1 MTFKTKFLAGCQRL
15 QDRLFQT
22 AIGLEQKRAGLAP
35 KRIEVDGVEYAFLQ
49 GGNPDGQTVVMVHG
63 FAADKNNWLPL
74 AMEMKAQFQIIALDL
89 PGHGES
95 SQFYDLQEQPLDFR
109 LPQQAER
116 LIKVMDALG
125 VEKFHLMGSSMG
137 GAIALQIAHTNRH
150 RLHSLVLI
158 DNAGVDGARQSEFF
172 QLLEIGENPLI
183 VKKPGDMEK
192 LLAFVMEKR
201 PFMPWPMPAV
211 IERMTLARM
220 ELNEHIFADMM
231 QSRTEMGSPEQV
243 LQMLQGLTMPVLVIW
258 GAQDRVLDVSAVE
271 VMRKQIPRVRAVILS
286 GVGHVP
292 MLEVPRQVS
301 TEFMQFTRSIS
312 SNNK

>member
-1 MTFKTKFLAGCQRL
+1 MSETPRPPFSNRNRTGTKTGR
-15 QDRLFQT
+15 T
-22 AIGLEQKRAGLAP
+22 GT

-116 LIKVMDALG
+116 LIRVMDALG

-137 GAIALQIAHTNRH
+137 GAIALQIAHTNHH

-158 DNAGVDGARQSEFF
+158 DNAGVDGVRQSEFF

-211 IERMTLARM
+211 IERMTLARL
-220 ELNEHIFADMM
+220 ELNERIFADMM

-243 LQMLQGLTMPVLVIW
+243 LQMLQGLTIPVLVIW

-312 SNNK
+312 SNK

>member
-49 GGNPDGQTVVMVHG
+49 GGNPDGQIVVMVHG
-63 FAADKNNWLPL
+63 FAADKTNWLPL
-74 AMEMKAQFQIIALDL
+74 AMELKAQFQIIAIDL

-95 SQFYDLQEQPLDFR
+95 SQVYDLQEQPLDFR

-158 DNAGVDGARQSEFF
+158 GNAGVDGVRQSEFF

-192 LLAFVMEKR
+192 LLAFVMEQR

-211 IERMTLARM
+211 IERITLARL
-220 ELNEHIFADMM
+220 ELNERIFADMM

-301 TEFMQFTRSIS
+301 IEFIQFVRSVGS
-312 SNNK
+312 K